1 MKRLSLSSA
10 CILPALCGKIVSSQ
24 RLNGLD
30 IRRVIHGIAPE
41 LSPASAGLF
50 LCYALRLLTDE
61 EFRQD
66 IEDGWPMK

>member
-1 MKRLSLSSA
+1 M
-10 CILPALCGKIVSSQ
+10 Q

-30 IRRVIHGIAPE
+30 IRRVIHDIAPE